1 MAEGAYRG
9 YLKHKVD
16 QLWKEVEDL
25 KAKVAKL
32 EAEKASKPLPIHKGG
47 AKLAPAGVPLIPVKI
62 EEGKVVPPTLAA
74 PPVVDD
80 PVMEILKQNG
90 PMNIVDIN
98 AALRAS
104 GVDETVRDTLFNRVK
119 VLMKK
124 EVVEYDE
131 GTQRFSAR

>member
-32 EAEKASKPLPIHKGG
+32 ESGKAPALAPATEAPAKP
-47 AKLAPAGVPLIPVKI
+47 APAGVPLVPVKI
-62 EEGKVVPPTLAA
+62 EEGKVVPPTIAA

-80 PVMEILKQNG
+80 PVMGILKQNG
-90 PMNIVDIN
+90 PMNVVDIN
-98 AALRAS
+98 SALKAA
-104 GVDETVRDTLFNRVK
+104 GIDETVRDTLFNRVK

-131 GTQRFSAR
+131 GTQKFSAR

>member
-1 MAEGAYRG
+1 MAEGSYSG

-25 KAKVAKL
+25 KAKVARL
-32 EAEKASKPLPIHKGG
+32 ESENKPKPLPIHKGG
-47 AKLAPAGVPLIPVKI
+47 AKLEPVGVPLIPVKI

-74 PPVVDD
+74 PVVDD
-80 PVMEILKQNG
+80 PVMEILKQTG
-90 PMNIVDIN
+90 PLNIVDIN
-98 AALRAS
+98 AALKAG

-131 GTQRFSAR
+131 GTQKFSVR